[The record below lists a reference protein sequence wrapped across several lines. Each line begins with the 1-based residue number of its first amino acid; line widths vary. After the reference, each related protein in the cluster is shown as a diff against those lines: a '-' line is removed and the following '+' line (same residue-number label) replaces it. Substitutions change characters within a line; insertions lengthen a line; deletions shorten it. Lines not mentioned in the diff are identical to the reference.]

1 MSYYLFNR
9 QEILQKAKK
18 HILKKKLLNITYK
31 TKKLEKK
38 RQEIIIETCQ
48 KKKKI
53 KLNSIKERGIKN

>member
-1 MSYYLFNR
+1 MSYYLFDR

-18 HILKKKLLNITYK
+18 HILKKKLLNIIYK

-38 RQEIIIETCQ
+38 RQEIVIETCQ